1 MAHAHSHDH
10 AHDHADDSHGHTDH
24 DHTHHHDHSHAHGHD
39 ASAARV
45 GFAALLTG
53 GFMLAE
59 VVGGVLAGSLAL
71 LADAGHMVSD
81 FASLVLAWVGFRIAR
96 RPADNLRTYGF
107 ARFSVL
113 AAFTNGVA
121 LAAIAVWILVE
132 AAIRLFEPH
141 TVLAGMM
148 LWIAA
153 GGLAVNIAAFAI
165 LHGADR
171 SNLNVR
177 GALAHVAGD
186 LLGSVAAIAAA
197 VIIMTTGWMMADPL
211 LSAVVAGIL
220 IKSSWGII
228 RDSGHV
234 LLEGAPGQFDIAKV
248 SDDLAAHVEGVLD
261 IHHAHVWSLDG
272 RHPMMTLH
280 ARLSDGVDAAA
291 AIRAIKARL
300 RGRHGVDH
308 ATVEIE
314 QDECAGHPCN

>member
-1 MAHAHSHDH
+1 MAHAHTHDHDH
-10 AHDHADDSHGHTDH
+10 AGHDHGHDHHGHVHGH
-24 DHTHHHDHSHAHGHD
+24 DHTPGHSHTHD

-45 GFAALLTG
+45 GIAAFLTG

-59 VVGGVLAGSLAL
+59 VVGGVIAGSLAL

-81 FASLVLAWVGFRIAR
+81 FASLMLAWIGFRIAR
-96 RPADNLRTYGF
+96 RPADSRRTYGF

-121 LAAIAVWILVE
+121 LAGIAIWILVE
-132 AAIRLFEPH
+132 AAFRLLEPH
-141 TVLAGMM
+141 PVMAGMM

-153 GGLAVNIAAFAI
+153 GGLAVNIASFAV

-171 SNLNVR
+171 NNLNVR

-197 VIIMTTGWMMADPL
+197 LIIMATGWMMADPL

-234 LLEGAPGQFDIAKV
+234 LLEGAPGHFDIEEV
-248 SDDLAAHVEGVLD
+248 TSDLAAHIVGVID

-280 ARLSDGVDAAA
+280 ARVADGSDGAA
-291 AIRAIKARL
+291 AIRAIKDRL
-300 RGRHGVDH
+300 RACHGVDH

-314 QDECAGHPCN
+314 QGECPGHPCA